1 MGVLG
6 DLASLR
12 DRVLADLAATT
23 TLEGVE
29 ALRVSALGKKGSLT
43 AAFAALRDL
52 PPDDKRA
59 AGQALNTVK
68 VALEEAMAARVQ
80 LLKDQ
85 ALQTQIMAEALDM
98 TLPVTGGGLGRRHPL
113 SRTLDDIVALFA
125 RQGFV
130 LHHGPDV
137 EDDEHN
143 FGALNFPPHHPAR
156 QMHDTFYVDQTD
168 ANGHPMLLRTHTSC
182 VQIHALKEATLPAR
196 ILAAGRTYRCDS
208 DQTHTPMF
216 HQVEGVVIEDGIT
229 MGHLRGCLETF
240 LADFFE
246 RDRVDIRFRPSY
258 FPFTEPSAEVDI
270 RCRRNAS
277 SIVIGE
283 GEDWLEVL
291 GCGMIHPN
299 VLTACGVDTKRHQG
313 FAFGLGVER
322 LAMLKYGISDLRMFF
337 QNDGRWLRH
346 FGFVG

>member
-1 MGVLG
+1 MLG
-6 DLASLR
+6 DLSGLR
-12 DRVLADLAATT
+12 DRILADLAAAS
-23 TLEGVE
+23 TLEALE
-29 ALRVSALGKKGSLT
+29 SLRVSALGKKGSLT
-43 AAFAALRDL
+43 AVFSALRDL
-52 PPDDKRA
+52 SPEDKRA
-59 AGQALNTVK
+59 AGQEVNAVKLVIENALAHRTQV
-68 VALEEAMAARVQ
+68 
-80 LLKDQ
+80 LKDH
-85 ALQTQIMAEALDM
+85 ALQQQIKTQTLDM
-98 TLPVTGGGLGRRHPL
+98 TLPPIAMALGRRHPL

-143 FGALNFPPHHPAR
+143 FGALNFPAHHPAR

-168 ANGHPMLLRTHTSC
+168 AHGNPMLLRTHTSC
-182 VQIHALKEATLPAR
+182 VQIHALKGATLPAR

-270 RCRRNAS
+270 RCRRDANG
-277 SIVIGE
+277 IVIGE
-283 GEDWLEVL
+283 GDDWLEVL
-291 GCGMIHPN
+291 GCGMIHPH
-299 VLTACGVDTKRHQG
+299 VLTACGLDATRHQG

-337 QNDGRWLRH
+337 QNDGRWLGH
-346 FGFVG
+346 YGFVG

>member
-1 MGVLG
+1 MLG
-6 DLASLR
+6 DLSGLR
-12 DRVLADLAATT
+12 DRILADLAAAS
-23 TLEGVE
+23 TLEALE
-29 ALRVSALGKKGSLT
+29 SLRVSALGKKGSLT
-43 AAFAALRDL
+43 AVFSALRDL
-52 PPDDKRA
+52 SPEDKRA
-59 AGQALNTVK
+59 AGQEVNAVKLVIENALAHRTQV
-68 VALEEAMAARVQ
+68 
-80 LLKDQ
+80 LKDH
-85 ALQTQIMAEALDM
+85 ALQQQIKTQTLDM
-98 TLPVTGGGLGRRHPL
+98 TLPPIAMGLGRRHPL

-143 FGALNFPPHHPAR
+143 FGALNFPAHHPAR

-168 ANGHPMLLRTHTSC
+168 AHGNPMLLRTHTSC
-182 VQIHALKEATLPAR
+182 VQIHALKGATLPAR

-270 RCRRNAS
+270 RCRRDANG
-277 SIVIGE
+277 IVIGE
-283 GEDWLEVL
+283 GDDWLEVL

-299 VLTACGVDTKRHQG
+299 VLSACGLDATRHQG

-337 QNDGRWLRH
+337 QNDGRWLGH
-346 FGFVG
+346 YGFVG

>member
-1 MGVLG
+1 MLG
-6 DLASLR
+6 DLSGLR
-12 DRVLADLAATT
+12 DRILADLAAAS
-23 TLEGVE
+23 TLEALE

-43 AAFAALRDL
+43 AVFSALRDL
-52 PPDDKRA
+52 SPEDKRT
-59 AGQALNTVK
+59 AGQEVNAVKLVIEDALAHRTQV
-68 VALEEAMAARVQ
+68 
-80 LLKDQ
+80 LKDH
-85 ALQTQIMAEALDM
+85 ALQQQIKTQTLDM
-98 TLPVTGGGLGRRHPL
+98 TLPPTTVGLGRRHPL

-143 FGALNFPPHHPAR
+143 FGALNFPAHHPAR

-168 ANGHPMLLRTHTSC
+168 AHGNPMLLRTHTSC
-182 VQIHALKEATLPAR
+182 VQIHALKGATLPAR

-270 RCRRNAS
+270 RCRRDANG
-277 SIVIGE
+277 IVIGE
-283 GEDWLEVL
+283 GDDWLEVL

-299 VLTACGVDTKRHQG
+299 VLSACGVDPARHQG

-337 QNDGRWLRH
+337 QNDGRWLGH
-346 FGFVG
+346 YGFVS

>member
-1 MGVLG
+1 MLG
-6 DLASLR
+6 DLSGLR
-12 DRVLADLAATT
+12 DRILADLAAAS
-23 TLEGVE
+23 TLEALE

-43 AAFAALRDL
+43 AVFSALRDL
-52 PPDDKRA
+52 SPEDKRA
-59 AGQALNTVK
+59 AGQEVNAVKLVIEDAL
-68 VALEEAMAARVQ
+68 AARSQ
-80 LLKDQ
+80 ILNEH
-85 ALQTQIMAEALDM
+85 ALQDQIKAQTLDM
-98 TLPVTGGGLGRRHPL
+98 TLPPTTMGLGRRHPL

-143 FGALNFPPHHPAR
+143 FGALNFPAHHPAR

-168 ANGHPMLLRTHTSC
+168 AHGNPMLLRTHTSC
-182 VQIHALKEATLPAR
+182 VQIHALKGATLPAR

-270 RCRRNAS
+270 RCRRDANG
-277 SIVIGE
+277 IVIGE
-283 GEDWLEVL
+283 GDDWLEVL

-299 VLTACGVDTKRHQG
+299 VLSACGVDPARHQG

-337 QNDGRWLRH
+337 QNDGRWLGH
-346 FGFVG
+346 YGFVS

>member
-1 MGVLG
+1 MLG
-6 DLASLR
+6 DLSGLR
-12 DRVLADLAATT
+12 DRILADLAAAS
-23 TLEGVE
+23 TLEALE

-43 AAFAALRDL
+43 AVFSALRDL
-52 PPDDKRA
+52 SPEDKRA
-59 AGQALNTVK
+59 AGQEVNAVKLVIEDAL
-68 VALEEAMAARVQ
+68 AARSQ
-80 LLKDQ
+80 ILNEH
-85 ALQTQIMAEALDM
+85 ALQDQIKAQTLDM
-98 TLPVTGGGLGRRHPL
+98 TLPPTTMGLGRRHPL

-143 FGALNFPPHHPAR
+143 FGALNFPAHHPAR

-168 ANGHPMLLRTHTSC
+168 AHGNPMLLRTHTSC
-182 VQIHALKEATLPAR
+182 VQIHALKGATLPAR

-270 RCRRNAS
+270 RCRRDANG
-277 SIVIGE
+277 IVIGE
-283 GEDWLEVL
+283 GDDWLEVL
-291 GCGMIHPN
+291 GCGMIHPH
-299 VLTACGVDTKRHQG
+299 VLTACGLDATRHQG

-337 QNDGRWLRH
+337 QNDGRWLGH
-346 FGFVG
+346 YGFVG

>member
-1 MGVLG
+1 MLG
-6 DLASLR
+6 DLSGLR
-12 DRVLADLAATT
+12 DRILADLAAAS
-23 TLEGVE
+23 TLEALE
-29 ALRVSALGKKGSLT
+29 SLRVSALGKKGSLT
-43 AAFAALRDL
+43 AVFSALRDL
-52 PPDDKRA
+52 SPEDKRT
-59 AGQALNTVK
+59 AGQEVNAVKLAIEDALAHRTQV
-68 VALEEAMAARVQ
+68 
-80 LLKDQ
+80 LKDH
-85 ALQTQIMAEALDM
+85 ALQQQIKTQTLDM
-98 TLPVTGGGLGRRHPL
+98 TLPPISMGLGRRHPL

-143 FGALNFPPHHPAR
+143 FGALNFPAHHPAR

-168 ANGHPMLLRTHTSC
+168 AHGNPMLLRTHTSC
-182 VQIHALKEATLPAR
+182 VQIHALKGATLPAR

-270 RCRRNAS
+270 RCRRDANG
-277 SIVIGE
+277 IVIGE
-283 GEDWLEVL
+283 GDDWLEVL
-291 GCGMIHPN
+291 GCGMIHPH
-299 VLTACGVDTKRHQG
+299 VLTACGLDATRHQG

-337 QNDGRWLRH
+337 QNDGRWLGH
-346 FGFVG
+346 YGFVG

>member
-1 MGVLG
+1 MLG
-6 DLASLR
+6 DLSGLR
-12 DRVLADLAATT
+12 DRLLADLAAAS
-23 TLEGVE
+23 TLEAVE

-43 AAFAALRDL
+43 AVFSALRDL
-52 PPDDKRA
+52 SPDEKRT
-59 AGQALNTVK
+59 AGQQVNAVK
-68 VALEEAMAARVQ
+68 VAIEEALAYRTQV
-80 LLKDQ
+80 LKNQ
-85 ALQTQIMAEALDM
+85 ALQEQIKTQTLDM
-98 TLPVTGGGLGRRHPL
+98 TLPPVTTGLGRRHPL
-113 SRTLDDIVALFA
+113 SRTLEDIVDLFA

-143 FGALNFPPHHPAR
+143 FGALNFPAHHPAR

-168 ANGHPMLLRTHTSC
+168 AHGHPMLLRTHTSC
-182 VQIHALKEATLPAR
+182 VQIHALKGATLPAR

-270 RCRRNAS
+270 RCRRDANG
-277 SIVIGE
+277 IVIGE
-283 GEDWLEVL
+283 GDDWLEVL

-299 VLTACGVDTKRHQG
+299 VLAACGVDPAHHQG

-337 QNDGRWLRH
+337 QNDGRWLGH
-346 FGFVG
+346 YGFVS

>member
-1 MGVLG
+1 MG
-6 DLASLR
+6 DLEALR
-12 DRVLADLAATT
+12 HRLLADLATVSD
-23 TLEGVE
+23 LEGLE
-29 ALRVSALGKKGSLT
+29 ALRVSVLGKKGSLT

-52 PPDDKRA
+52 SGDDKRA

-68 VALEEAMAARVQ
+68 VTVEEAITARAQ
-80 LLKDQ
+80 TLKNQ
-85 ALQTQIMAEALDM
+85 ALQAQIAAQALDM
-98 TLPVTGGGLGRRHPL
+98 TLPPVTTGVGRRHPL
-113 SRTLDDIVALFA
+113 SRTLEDIVALFA

-156 QMHDTFYVDQTD
+156 QMHDTFYVDQAD
-168 ANGHPMLLRTHTSC
+168 AKGNPMLLRTHTSC
-182 VQIHALKEATLPAR
+182 VQIHALKGATLPAR

-229 MGHLRGCLETF
+229 MAHLRGCLETF

-270 RCRRNAS
+270 RCRRDAS
-277 SIVIGE
+277 GLVIGE
-283 GEDWLEVL
+283 GDDWLEVL

-299 VLTACGVDTKRHQG
+299 VLTACGVDAAHHQG

-346 FGFVG
+346 FGFVE

>member
-1 MGVLG
+1 MLG
-6 DLASLR
+6 DLSGLR
-12 DRVLADLAATT
+12 DRILAELAAAS
-23 TLEGVE
+23 TLEALE
-29 ALRVSALGKKGSLT
+29 SLRVSALGKKGSLT
-43 AAFAALRDL
+43 AVFSALRDL
-52 PPDDKRA
+52 SPEDKRA
-59 AGQALNTVK
+59 AGQEVNAVKLVIENALAHRTQV
-68 VALEEAMAARVQ
+68 
-80 LLKDQ
+80 LKDH
-85 ALQTQIMAEALDM
+85 ALQQQIKTQTLDM
-98 TLPVTGGGLGRRHPL
+98 TLPPIAMALGRRHPL

-143 FGALNFPPHHPAR
+143 FGALNFPAHHPAR

-168 ANGHPMLLRTHTSC
+168 AHGNPMLLRTHTSC
-182 VQIHALKEATLPAR
+182 VQIHALKGATLPAR

-270 RCRRNAS
+270 RCRRDANG
-277 SIVIGE
+277 IVIGE
-283 GEDWLEVL
+283 GDDWLEVL
-291 GCGMIHPN
+291 GCGMIHPH
-299 VLTACGVDTKRHQG
+299 VLTACGLDATRHQG

-337 QNDGRWLRH
+337 QNDGRWLGH
-346 FGFVG
+346 YGFVG

>member
-1 MGVLG
+1 MLG
-6 DLASLR
+6 DLSGLR
-12 DRVLADLAATT
+12 DRILADLAAAS
-23 TLEGVE
+23 TLEALE
-29 ALRVSALGKKGSLT
+29 SLRVSALGKKGSLT
-43 AAFAALRDL
+43 AVFSALRDL
-52 PPDDKRA
+52 SPEDKRA
-59 AGQALNTVK
+59 AGQEVNAVKLVIEDALAHRTQV
-68 VALEEAMAARVQ
+68 
-80 LLKDQ
+80 LKDH
-85 ALQTQIMAEALDM
+85 ALQQQIKTQTLDM
-98 TLPVTGGGLGRRHPL
+98 TLPPIAMGLGRRHPL

-143 FGALNFPPHHPAR
+143 FGALNFPAHHPAR
-156 QMHDTFYVDQTD
+156 QMHDTFYVDQMD
-168 ANGHPMLLRTHTSC
+168 AHGNPMLLRTHTSC
-182 VQIHALKEATLPAR
+182 VQIHALKGATLPAR

-270 RCRRNAS
+270 RCRRDANG
-277 SIVIGE
+277 IVIGE
-283 GEDWLEVL
+283 GDDWLEVL
-291 GCGMIHPN
+291 GCGMIHPH
-299 VLTACGVDTKRHQG
+299 VLTACGLDATRHQG

-337 QNDGRWLRH
+337 QNDGRWLGH
-346 FGFVG
+346 YGFVG